1 MPPPASRRARFFAR
15 RAGPGCNTISTIII
29 DRLSDRN
36 PVRLAGTLHEGII
49 AMHRLRSI
57 RISVALAIPLVL
69 LGAARASA
77 CTRCLRVF
85 ADGAVIVGRS
95 MDWVEDPGSEIWVFP
110 RGMRRQGNAGP
121 TSFTWT
127 SRHGSV
133 GVSFYGVATACG
145 INEKGLVANLL
156 YLAESDYGKAVAGR
170 PNMSIGGWAQYVL
183 DSHATV
189 AEAVADL
196 EREPFTIV
204 APVLPNGDPAVGH
217 LAISDPTGDSAI
229 FEYLGGR
236 LMIYRSR
243 DHRVMTNSPPFDQ
256 QLALN
261 AYWQGIGGDVMLPGT
276 IRASDR
282 FVRASFYV
290 DAIPDTLSGTKAIA
304 SIFSVIRNASAP
316 LGISTPGE
324 PNVASTIWRTVYDQ
338 KDRVLFFDSATSPTV
353 FWIPLERCDFTP
365 AAQVRK
371 LPLAGGETY
380 NGDASASLTPA
391 SPFEFLP
398 AVAR

>member
-1 MPPPASRRARFFAR
+1 MRS
-15 RAGPGCNTISTIII
+15 III
-29 DRLSDRN
+29 ERSSRRN
-36 PVRLAGTLHEGII
+36 PVSTDGRILEGII
-49 AMHRLRSI
+49 AMHRPGSI
-57 RISVALAIPLVL
+57 RKAIPLGVALVL
-69 LGAARASA
+69 LGAAPASA

-85 ADGAVIVGRS
+85 ADGAVLVGRS
-95 MDWVEDPGSEIWVFP
+95 MDWVEDPGAEIWVFP
-110 RGMRRQGNAGP
+110 RGMRRHGHAGV
-121 TSFTWT
+121 SSLSWT

-156 YLAESDYGKAVAGR
+156 YLAESDYGTPVPGR
-170 PNMSIGGWAQYVL
+170 PTLSIGGWAQYVL

-189 AEAVADL
+189 AEAVMEL

-229 FEYLGGR
+229 LEYIDGR
-236 LMIYRSR
+236 LRIHHSR

-261 AYWQGIGGDVMLPGT
+261 AYWRGIGGDVMLPGT

-304 SIFSVIRNASAP
+304 AIFSVIRNVSAP

-324 PNVASTIWRTVYDQ
+324 PNVASTIWRTIYDQ
-338 KDRVLFFDSATSPTV
+338 KERVLYFDAATSPTV
-353 FWIPLERCDFTP
+353 FWIPLARCEFTTDS
-365 AAQVRK
+365 AVTK
-371 LPLAGGETY
+371 LPLAAGQTY
-380 NGDASASLTPA
+380 SGDATASLVPA
-391 SPFEFLP
+391 EAFPFLEAP
-398 AVAR
+398 AR